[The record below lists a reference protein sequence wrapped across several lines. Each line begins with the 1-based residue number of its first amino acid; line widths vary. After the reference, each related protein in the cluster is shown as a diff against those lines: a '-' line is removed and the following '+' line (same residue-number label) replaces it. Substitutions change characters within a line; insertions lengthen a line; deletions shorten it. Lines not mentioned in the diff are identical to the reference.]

1 MATGEGGWP
10 EREVTGGG
18 PTLAKLRAAE
28 RSGAAR
34 APLIRTLRLWPL
46 ETAPTIPDPPPRLK
60 GRKAGGGPEWSPL
73 PLIRARSSGPSERCA
88 PDSGPPPLV

>member
-1 MATGEGGWP
+1 MEIGEGGWL

-46 ETAPTIPDPPPRLK
+46 ETVPTIPDPPLNLK
-60 GRKAGGGPEWSPL
+60 VERRGGGSGMVSIAVDPGA
-73 PLIRARSSGPSERCA
+73 LIWTVGEMRP
-88 PDSGPPPLV
+88 

>member
-1 MATGEGGWP
+1 MAIGEGGWP

-34 APLIRTLRLWPL
+34 APLIWTLRLWPL
-46 ETAPTIPDPPPRLK
+46 ETVPTILDAPP
-60 GRKAGGGPEWSPL
+60 ST
-73 PLIRARSSGPSERCA
+73 
-88 PDSGPPPLV
+88 